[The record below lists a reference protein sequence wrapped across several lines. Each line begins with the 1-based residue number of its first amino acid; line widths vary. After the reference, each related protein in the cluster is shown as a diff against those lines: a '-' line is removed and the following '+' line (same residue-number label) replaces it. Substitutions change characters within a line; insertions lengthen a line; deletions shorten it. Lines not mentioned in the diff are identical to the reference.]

1 MATNWR
7 VYGSETVAAVLD
19 KAELPGFYRE
29 AIVGPNEAALV
40 IRNGKLEEVV
50 TEVRLGTSGFRDRLK
65 GLIGRESDAQ
75 VIFVDTSPF
84 DLTFFLGESTR
95 GEQGNFRQEQQSTA
109 QRGSNISMGAEQTGG
124 AYAAQGLSVQSQLDS
139 ASVAIEAL
147 TSDRQFISAQVRLT
161 MAVGIDDAEL
171 VTRLLRGRT
180 ALAVA
185 DVGALVRDE
194 LVSKVL
200 VPMVARSR
208 ADELRGNTGLLN
220 EIAGATERELST
232 AAGIWGLTLYNFF
245 LNWGV
250 TEQERAEIEEA
261 RKRRE
266 EEAAEFAHQRVI
278 RDRERGLDLERTRL
292 NNLQELK
299 VLEVRGDEELKEVYL
314 NSEIDRSQLLDG
326 QRVSVASI
334 DAQIRSIEMG
344 IRREEADLLAEIE
357 QRRKEME
364 LENQRRQSQL
374 RLEELEGQS
383 RLEMTELEHAVNLQ
397 SRRREERHLQDL
409 ERERQRLDLS
419 RERIRSQESII
430 ARALDTGA
438 ADASVLRTLL
448 EQSTDQEYAQTSDAM
463 VQARAEAQAARYSLE
478 VSREEQDRER
488 SHQADMTRLS
498 ADMMEAS
505 NQNPT
510 VVTPGLPLYGG
521 IHPAP
526 PGNVTNVTN
535 VPGPAAAPEAPAS
548 ACPSCATPVP
558 GGAKFCPHC
567 GSPMAVVP
575 QCPGCKS
582 SIEVSWKHC
591 PNCGHNLK

>member
-1 MATNWR
+1 
-7 VYGSETVAAVLD
+7 VLD
-19 KAELPGFYRE
+19 KAELPGFYRD

-40 IRNGKLEEVV
+40 IRNGRLEEVV
-50 TEVRLGTSGFRDRLK
+50 TEVRLGASGFRDRLK
-65 GLIGRESDAQ
+65 GLIGRDSDVQ

-95 GEQGNFRQEQQSTA
+95 GEQGGFRQDQQSTV
-109 QRGSNISMGAEQTGG
+109 QRGSNITMGAERTGG
-124 AYAAQGLSVQSQLDS
+124 ASTAQGSSVQSQLDS

-147 TSDRQFISAQVRLT
+147 TSDRQFVSAQIRLT
-161 MAVGIDDAEL
+161 FAIGIDDTESVA
-171 VTRLLRGRT
+171 RLLRGRT

-185 DVGALVRDE
+185 DIAALIRDE
-194 LVSKVL
+194 LISKVL
-200 VPMVARSR
+200 VPMVARNR
-208 ADELRGNTGLLN
+208 ADELRGNKGLLS
-220 EIAGATERELST
+220 EISGATERELST
-232 AAGIWGLTLYNFF
+232 AAGLWGLTLHNFF

-250 TEQERAEIEEA
+250 TDQERAEIEEA

-266 EEAAEFAHQRVI
+266 EETAEFAHQRVI
-278 RDRERGLDLERTRL
+278 RERERGLDLERTRL

-299 VLEVRGDEELKEVYL
+299 VLDVRGGEELKEVYL
-314 NSEIDRSQLLDG
+314 NSEIDRAQLLDG
-326 QRVSVASI
+326 QRVSVAGV

-344 IRREEADLLAEIE
+344 IRREEADLQAEID

-383 RLEMTELEHAVNLQ
+383 RLEMSELEHAVNLQ

-463 VQARAEAQAARYSLE
+463 VQARSEAQAARYSLE
-478 VSREEQDRER
+478 VAREEQDRER

-498 ADMMEAS
+498 SDMMEAS
-505 NQNPT
+505 KQNPT
-510 VVTPGLPLYGG
+510 VVTPGLPFYGG

-526 PGNVTNVTN
+526 PGNVTHVNN

-548 ACPSCATPVP
+548 VCPSCATSVQ

-567 GSPMAVVP
+567 GSSMAAVP

-582 SIEVSWKHC
+582 SVEPSWKHC

>member
-1 MATNWR
+1 MAANWR

-40 IRNGKLEEVV
+40 IRNGRLEEVV
-50 TEVRLGTSGFRDRLK
+50 TEVRLGASGFRDRLK
-65 GLIGRESDAQ
+65 GLIGRDSDVQ

-95 GEQGNFRQEQQSTA
+95 GEQGGFRQEQQSTV
-109 QRGSNISMGAEQTGG
+109 QRGSNITMGAERTGG
-124 AYAAQGLSVQSQLDS
+124 AYTSQGSSVQSQLDS

-147 TSDRQFISAQVRLT
+147 TSDRQFVSAQIRLT
-161 MAVGIDDAEL
+161 FAIGIDDTESVA
-171 VTRLLRGRT
+171 RLLRGRT

-185 DVGALVRDE
+185 DIGALIRDE
-194 LVSKVL
+194 LISKVL
-200 VPMVARSR
+200 VPMVARNR
-208 ADELRGNTGLLN
+208 ADELRGNKGLLS
-220 EIAGATERELST
+220 EISGATERELST
-232 AAGIWGLTLYNFF
+232 AAGLWGLTLHNFF

-250 TEQERAEIEEA
+250 TDQERAEIEEA

-278 RDRERGLDLERTRL
+278 RERERDLDLERTRL

-299 VLEVRGDEELKEVYL
+299 VLDVRGDEELKEVYL
-314 NSEIDRSQLLDG
+314 NSEIDRAQLLDG
-326 QRVSVASI
+326 QRVSVAGV

-344 IRREEADLLAEIE
+344 IRREEADLQAEID

-383 RLEMTELEHAVNLQ
+383 RLEMSELEHAVNLQ

-419 RERIRSQESII
+419 RERIRSQESLI

-438 ADASVLRTLL
+438 ADASVLRTML
-448 EQSTDQEYAQTSDAM
+448 EQSTDQEYAQSSDAM
-463 VQARAEAQAARYSLE
+463 VQARSEAQAARYSLE
-478 VSREEQDRER
+478 VTREEQDRER

-498 ADMMEAS
+498 SDMMEAS
-505 NQNPT
+505 KQNPT
-510 VVTPGLPLYGG
+510 ILTPGPLINRGF
-521 IHPAP
+521 PMEP
-526 PGNVTNVTN
+526 TVNVTNVSP
-535 VPGPAAAPEAPAS
+535 PGPAPVAPAS
-548 ACPSCATPVP
+548 SCPSCKAAVQ
-558 GGAKFCPHC
+558 GGAKFCPNC
-567 GSPMAVVP
+567 GTSLALNP
-575 QCPGCKS
+575 QCPGCRS
-582 SIEVSWKHC
+582 PVEPAWKHC
-591 PNCGHNLK
+591 PNCGNPLK

>member
-40 IRNGKLEEVV
+40 IRNGRLEEVV

-65 GLIGRESDAQ
+65 GLMGRDSDAQ

-95 GEQGNFRQEQQSTA
+95 GEQGGFRQDQQSTV
-109 QRGSNISMGAEQTGG
+109 QRGSNMTMGAERTGG
-124 AYAAQGLSVQSQLDS
+124 AYTAQGSSVQSQLDS

-147 TSDRQFISAQVRLT
+147 TSDRQFVSAQIRLT
-161 MAVGIDDAEL
+161 FAIGIDDAES
-171 VTRLLRGRT
+171 VARLLRGRM

-185 DVGALVRDE
+185 DIGALVRDE
-194 LVSKVL
+194 LISKVL
-200 VPMVARSR
+200 VPMVARNR
-208 ADELRGNTGLLN
+208 ADELRGNTGLLS
-220 EIAGATERELST
+220 EISGATERELST
-232 AAGIWGLTLYNFF
+232 AAGLWGLTLHNFF

-266 EEAAEFAHQRVI
+266 EETAEFANQRVI
-278 RDRERGLDLERTRL
+278 RERERGLDLERTRL

-299 VLEVRGDEELKEVYL
+299 VLELRGDEELKEVYL
-314 NSEIDRSQLLDG
+314 NADIDRAQLLDG
-326 QRVSVASI
+326 QRVSVASV

-344 IRREEADLLAEIE
+344 IQREEADLLAEIE
-357 QRRKEME
+357 ERRNEVE
-364 LENQRRQSQL
+364 LDTRRRESQI
-374 RLEELEGQS
+374 RLEELEAQS
-383 RLEMTELEHAVNLQ
+383 RLEMSELEHAINLQ

-419 RERIRSQESII
+419 RERIRSQEAII

-448 EQSTDQEYAQTSDAM
+448 EQSTEQEFAQTSDAK
-463 VQARAEAQAARYSLE
+463 VEARSEAQAARNSLE
-478 VSREEQDRER
+478 VAREEQDRER
-488 SHQADMTRLS
+488 SHQAEMTGLAS
-498 ADMMEAS
+498 HMMEAS
-505 NQNPT
+505 KQNPT
-510 VVTPGLPLYGG
+510 LLTPGQ
-521 IHPAP
+521 P
-526 PGNVTNVTN
+526 PSRVPPTEPSINVTNVSA
-535 VPGPAAAPEAPAS
+535 PAPVAPAS
-548 ACPSCATPVP
+548 SCPSCKAAVQ

-567 GSPMAVVP
+567 GTSLALSP
-575 QCPGCKS
+575 QCPGCRS
-582 SIEVSWKHC
+582 PVEPAWKHC
-591 PNCGHNLK
+591 PNCGNPLR

>member
-7 VYGSETVAAVLD
+7 VYGSETVVAVLD

-40 IRNGKLEEVV
+40 IRNGRLEEVV

-65 GLIGRESDAQ
+65 GLMGRDSDAQ

-95 GEQGNFRQEQQSTA
+95 GEQGGFRQERQSTV
-109 QRGSNISMGAEQTGG
+109 QRGSNITMGAERTGG
-124 AYAAQGLSVQSQLDS
+124 AYTSQGSSVQSQLDS

-147 TSDRQFISAQVRLT
+147 TSDRQFVSAQIRLT
-161 MAVGIDDAEL
+161 FAIGIDDAES
-171 VTRLLRGRT
+171 VARLLRGRM

-185 DVGALVRDE
+185 DIGALVRDE
-194 LVSKVL
+194 LISKVL
-200 VPMVARSR
+200 VPMVARNR
-208 ADELRGNTGLLN
+208 ADELRGNTGLLS
-220 EIAGATERELST
+220 EISGATERELST
-232 AAGIWGLTLYNFF
+232 AAGLWGLTLHNFF

-266 EEAAEFAHQRVI
+266 EETAEFANQRVI
-278 RDRERGLDLERTRL
+278 RERERGLDLERTRL

-299 VLEVRGDEELKEVYL
+299 VLELRGDEELKEVYL
-314 NSEIDRSQLLDG
+314 NADIDRAQLLDG
-326 QRVSVASI
+326 QRVSVANV

-344 IRREEADLLAEIE
+344 IQREEADLLAEIE
-357 QRRKEME
+357 QRRREME
-364 LENQRRQSQL
+364 LETRHRESQL
-374 RLEELEGQS
+374 HLDELEAQS
-383 RLEMTELEHAVNLQ
+383 RLEMSELEHAVNLQ

-419 RERIRSQESII
+419 RERIRSQEAII

-448 EQSTDQEYAQTSDAM
+448 EQSTEQEFAQTSDAK
-463 VQARAEAQAARYSLE
+463 VQARSEAQAARNSLE
-478 VSREEQDRER
+478 VAREEQDRER
-488 SHQADMTRLS
+488 SHQAEMTGLAS
-498 ADMMEAS
+498 HMMEAS
-505 NQNPT
+505 KQNPT
-510 VVTPGLPLYGG
+510 LLTPGQSPSRV
-521 IHPAP
+521 P
-526 PGNVTNVTN
+526 PTEPSINVTNVSA
-535 VPGPAAAPEAPAS
+535 PAPVAPAS
-548 ACPSCATPVP
+548 SCPSCKAAVQ

-567 GSPMAVVP
+567 GTSLALNP
-575 QCPGCKS
+575 QCPGCRS
-582 SIEVSWKHC
+582 PVEPTCKHC
-591 PNCGHNLK
+591 PNCGNPLR

>member
-65 GLIGRESDAQ
+65 GLMGRDSDAQ

-95 GEQGNFRQEQQSTA
+95 GEQGGFRQEQQSTV
-109 QRGSNISMGAEQTGG
+109 QRGSNITMGAERTGG
-124 AYAAQGLSVQSQLDS
+124 AYTSQGSSVQSQLDS

-147 TSDRQFISAQVRLT
+147 TSDRQFVSAQIRLT
-161 MAVGIDDAEL
+161 FAIGIDDAES
-171 VTRLLRGRT
+171 VARLLRGRM

-185 DVGALVRDE
+185 DIGALVRDE
-194 LVSKVL
+194 LISKVL
-200 VPMVARSR
+200 VPMVARNR
-208 ADELRGNTGLLN
+208 ADELRGNTGLLS
-220 EIAGATERELST
+220 EISGATERELST
-232 AAGIWGLTLYNFF
+232 AAGLWGLTLHNFF

-266 EEAAEFAHQRVI
+266 EETAEFAHQRVF
-278 RDRERGLDLERTRL
+278 RERERSLELERTRL

-299 VLEVRGDEELKEVYL
+299 VLELRGDEELKEVYL
-314 NSEIDRSQLLDG
+314 NADIDRAQLLDG
-326 QRVSVASI
+326 QRVSVASV

-344 IRREEADLLAEIE
+344 IQREEADLLAEIE
-357 QRRKEME
+357 QRRREME
-364 LENQRRQSQL
+364 LDTQRRESEV
-374 RLEELEGQS
+374 RLDELEAQS
-383 RLEMTELEHAVNLQ
+383 RLEMSELEHAVNLQ

-419 RERIRSQESII
+419 RDRIRSQEAII

-448 EQSTDQEYAQTSDAM
+448 EQSTEQEFAQTSDAK
-463 VQARAEAQAARYSLE
+463 VQARSEAQAARNSLE
-478 VSREEQDRER
+478 VAREEQDRER
-488 SHQADMTRLS
+488 SHQAEMTGLAS
-498 ADMMEAS
+498 HMMEAS
-505 NQNPT
+505 KQNPT
-510 VVTPGLPLYGG
+510 LLTPGQ
-521 IHPAP
+521 P
-526 PGNVTNVTN
+526 PTRVPPTEPSINVTNLSA
-535 VPGPAAAPEAPAS
+535 PAAAPVAPAS
-548 ACPSCATPVP
+548 SCPSCKAAVQ

-567 GSPMAVVP
+567 GTSLPLSP
-575 QCPGCKS
+575 QCPGCRS
-582 SIEVSWKHC
+582 PVEPAWKHC
-591 PNCGHNLK
+591 PNCGNPLR

>member
-326 QRVSVASI
+326 QRVSVASV

-374 RLEELEGQS
+374 RLEELEGQR

-448 EQSTDQEYAQTSDAM
+448 GGVVKVIQSKSPWPESG
-463 VQARAEAQAARYSLE
+463 RW
-478 VSREEQDRER
+478 
-488 SHQADMTRLS
+488 
-498 ADMMEAS
+498 
-505 NQNPT
+505 
-510 VVTPGLPLYGG
+510 PGKKGSSW
-521 IHPAP
+521 H
-526 PGNVTNVTN
+526 T
-535 VPGPAAAPEAPAS
+535 
-548 ACPSCATPVP
+548 
-558 GGAKFCPHC
+558 
-567 GSPMAVVP
+567 GSPLPATA
-575 QCPGCKS
+575 
-582 SIEVSWKHC
+582 
-591 PNCGHNLK
+591 

>member
-1 MATNWR
+1 
-7 VYGSETVAAVLD
+7 VLD
-19 KAELPGFYRE
+19 KAELPGFYRD

-40 IRNGKLEEVV
+40 IRNGRLEEVV
-50 TEVRLGTSGFRDRLK
+50 TEVRLGASGFRDRLK
-65 GLIGRESDAQ
+65 GLIGRDSDVQ

-95 GEQGNFRQEQQSTA
+95 GEQGGFRQDQQSTV
-109 QRGSNISMGAEQTGG
+109 QRGSNITMGAERTGG
-124 AYAAQGLSVQSQLDS
+124 ASTAQGSSVQSQLDS

-147 TSDRQFISAQVRLT
+147 TSDRQFVSAQIRLT
-161 MAVGIDDAEL
+161 FAIGIDDTESVA
-171 VTRLLRGRT
+171 RLLRGRT

-185 DVGALVRDE
+185 DIAALIRDE
-194 LVSKVL
+194 LISKVL
-200 VPMVARSR
+200 VPMVARNR
-208 ADELRGNTGLLN
+208 ADELRGNKGLLS
-220 EIAGATERELST
+220 EISGATERELST
-232 AAGIWGLTLYNFF
+232 AAGLWGLTLHNFF

-250 TEQERAEIEEA
+250 TDQERAEIEEA

-266 EEAAEFAHQRVI
+266 EETAEFAHQRVI
-278 RDRERGLDLERTRL
+278 RERERGLDLERTRL

-299 VLEVRGDEELKEVYL
+299 VLDVRGGEELKEVYL
-314 NSEIDRSQLLDG
+314 NSEIDRAQLLDG
-326 QRVSVASI
+326 QRVSVAGV

-344 IRREEADLLAEIE
+344 IRREEADLQAEID

-383 RLEMTELEHAVNLQ
+383 RLEMSELEHAVNLQ

-463 VQARAEAQAARYSLE
+463 VQARSEAQAARYSLE
-478 VSREEQDRER
+478 VAREEQDRER

-505 NQNPT
+505 KQNPT

-526 PGNVTNVTN
+526 PGNVTHVNN

-558 GGAKFCPHC
+558 GGSKFCPHC

>member
-326 QRVSVASI
+326 QRVSVASV

-374 RLEELEGQS
+374 RLEELEGQR

-397 SRRREERHLQDL
+397 SRRREERHLQDRIGACGQSPKQAQRRAPPSRLGARETKVRSLQGAHPVSGIHYRQGSGYRSRRCQRL
-409 ERERQRLDLS
+409 EDLARTVDRPGVRPDQRRHGTGPGGGSSGSIFPGGFQGGTGPGTVPPGRYDQAVRGHDGGVQAEPDSGDAGAAVIRGYSPGAARQR
-419 RERIRSQESII
+419 
-430 ARALDTGA
+430 
-438 ADASVLRTLL
+438 
-448 EQSTDQEYAQTSDAM
+448 Y
-463 VQARAEAQAARYSLE
+463 
-478 VSREEQDRER
+478 
-488 SHQADMTRLS
+488 
-498 ADMMEAS
+498 
-505 NQNPT
+505 
-510 VVTPGLPLYGG
+510 
-521 IHPAP
+521 
-526 PGNVTNVTN
+526 
-535 VPGPAAAPEAPAS
+535 
-548 ACPSCATPVP
+548 
-558 GGAKFCPHC
+558 
-567 GSPMAVVP
+567 
-575 QCPGCKS
+575 
-582 SIEVSWKHC
+582 
-591 PNCGHNLK
+591 

>member
-19 KAELPGFYRE
+19 KAELPGFYRD

-40 IRNGKLEEVV
+40 IRNGRLEEVV
-50 TEVRLGTSGFRDRLK
+50 TEVRLGALGFRDRLK
-65 GLIGRESDAQ
+65 GLIGRDSDVQ

-95 GEQGNFRQEQQSTA
+95 GEQGGFRQDQQSTV
-109 QRGSNISMGAEQTGG
+109 QRGSNITMGAERTGG
-124 AYAAQGLSVQSQLDS
+124 ASTAQGSSVQSQLDS

-147 TSDRQFISAQVRLT
+147 TSDRQFVSAQIRLT
-161 MAVGIDDAEL
+161 FAIGIDDAES
-171 VTRLLRGRT
+171 VARLLRGRT

-185 DVGALVRDE
+185 DIAALIRDE
-194 LVSKVL
+194 LISKVL
-200 VPMVARSR
+200 VPMVARNR
-208 ADELRGNTGLLN
+208 ADELRGNKGLLS
-220 EIAGATERELST
+220 EISGATERELST
-232 AAGIWGLTLYNFF
+232 AAGLWGLTLHNFF

-250 TEQERAEIEEA
+250 TDQERAEIEEA

-266 EEAAEFAHQRVI
+266 EETAEFAHQRVI
-278 RDRERGLDLERTRL
+278 RERERGLDLERTRL

-299 VLEVRGDEELKEVYL
+299 VLDVRGGEELKEVYL
-314 NSEIDRSQLLDG
+314 NSEIDRAQLLDG
-326 QRVSVASI
+326 QRVSVAGV

-344 IRREEADLLAEIE
+344 IRREEADLQAEID

-383 RLEMTELEHAVNLQ
+383 RLEMSELEHAVNLQ

-463 VQARAEAQAARYSLE
+463 VQARSEAQAARYSLE
-478 VSREEQDRER
+478 VAREEQDRER

-498 ADMMEAS
+498 SDMMEAS
-505 NQNPT
+505 KQNPT
-510 VVTPGLPLYGG
+510 VVTPGLPFYGG
-521 IHPAP
+521 IHPAA
-526 PGNVTNVTN
+526 PGNVTHVNN

-548 ACPSCATPVP
+548 VCPSCATSVQ

-567 GSPMAVVP
+567 GSSMAAVP

-582 SIEVSWKHC
+582 SVEPSWKHC

>member
-1 MATNWR
+1 MAANWR

-40 IRNGKLEEVV
+40 IRNGRLEEVV
-50 TEVRLGTSGFRDRLK
+50 TEVRLGASGFRDRLK
-65 GLIGRESDAQ
+65 GLMGRDSDAQ

-95 GEQGNFRQEQQSTA
+95 GEQGGFRQEQQSTV
-109 QRGSNISMGAEQTGG
+109 QRGSNITMGAERTGG
-124 AYAAQGLSVQSQLDS
+124 AYTSQGSSVRSQLDS

-147 TSDRQFISAQVRLT
+147 TSDRQFVSAQIRLT
-161 MAVGIDDAEL
+161 FAIGIDDTESVA
-171 VTRLLRGRT
+171 RLLRGRT

-185 DVGALVRDE
+185 DIGALIRDE
-194 LVSKVL
+194 LISKVL
-200 VPMVARSR
+200 VPMVARNR
-208 ADELRGNTGLLN
+208 ADELRGNTGLLS
-220 EIAGATERELST
+220 EISGATERELST
-232 AAGIWGLTLYNFF
+232 AAGLWGLTLHNFF

-250 TEQERAEIEEA
+250 TDQERAEIEEA

-278 RDRERGLDLERTRL
+278 RERERDLDLERTRL

-299 VLEVRGDEELKEVYL
+299 VLDVRGDEELKEVYL
-314 NSEIDRSQLLDG
+314 NSEIDRAQLLDG
-326 QRVSVASI
+326 QRVSVAGV

-344 IRREEADLLAEIE
+344 IRREEADLQAEID

-383 RLEMTELEHAVNLQ
+383 RLEMSELEHAVNLQ

-419 RERIRSQESII
+419 RERIRSQESLI

-438 ADASVLRTLL
+438 ADASVLRTML
-448 EQSTDQEYAQTSDAM
+448 EQSTDQEYAQSSDAM
-463 VQARAEAQAARYSLE
+463 VQARSEAQAARYSLE
-478 VSREEQDRER
+478 VTREEQDRER

-498 ADMMEAS
+498 SDMMEAS
-505 NQNPT
+505 KQNPT
-510 VVTPGLPLYGG
+510 VVTPGLPFYGG
-521 IHPAP
+521 IHPAA
-526 PGNVTNVTN
+526 PGNVTNVNN
-535 VPGPAAAPEAPAS
+535 VPGPAAAPETPGS
-548 ACPSCATPVP
+548 VCPSCATSVQ

-567 GSPMAVVP
+567 GSSMAAVP
-575 QCPGCKS
+575 QCPGCDS
-582 SIEVSWKHC
+582 SIEASWKHC
-591 PNCGHNLK
+591 PNCGNRLS